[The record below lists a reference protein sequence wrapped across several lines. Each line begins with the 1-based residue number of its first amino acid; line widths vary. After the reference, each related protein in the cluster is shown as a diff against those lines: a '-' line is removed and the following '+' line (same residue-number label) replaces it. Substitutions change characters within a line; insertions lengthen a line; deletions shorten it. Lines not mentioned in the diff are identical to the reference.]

1 MSKVINQDS
10 QETFFISTVTMSFNP
25 MEDRVVMDSSDKNEK
40 VERLWLSRRLL
51 DRLIP
56 SLTDQLE
63 VKSSNEIPTE
73 MEHSL
78 AQEKADL
85 DKQEDE
91 PVKMKIKNPSW
102 LVTSIQIRRSESN
115 FQLVFLGENTEVSNI
130 TKSQAKFD
138 LATTN
143 LRQWLNAVYKIYLK
157 AEWET
162 KAFPP
167 WLKES
172 SSKSNKP
179 ILLN

>member
-1 MSKVINQDS
+1 
-10 QETFFISTVTMSFNP
+10 

-56 SLTDQLE
+56 NLTDQLE

-73 MEHSL
+73 LEQSL
-78 AQEKADL
+78 AQEKAEL
-85 DKQEDE
+85 DKQESE
-91 PVKMKIKNPSW
+91 AVKIKIKNPSW

-115 FQLVFLGENTEVSNI
+115 FQLVFLGDNTEVSNI
-130 TKSQAKFD
+130 TKNQAKFD

-143 LRQWLNAVYKIYLK
+143 LRQWLNAVYRIYLK

-167 WLKES
+167 WLKEN
-172 SSKSNKP
+172 SSKSKKP